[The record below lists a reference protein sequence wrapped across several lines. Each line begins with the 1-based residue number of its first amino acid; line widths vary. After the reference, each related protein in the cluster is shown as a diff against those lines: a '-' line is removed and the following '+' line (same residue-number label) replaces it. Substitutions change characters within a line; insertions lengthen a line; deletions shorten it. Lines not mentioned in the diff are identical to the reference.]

1 MPQLPPLPSVSTS
14 PPTIATGA
22 NYAVGTVTGTNETI
36 TTSTPPPTTTTAATV
51 TAIATTT
58 GGTGTAISNA
68 NTRHPSLEMLVY
80 DPFVCGILLFLSH
93 FLVLF
98 VSFFLLF

>member
-14 PPTIATGA
+14 PPTTATDA

-68 NTRHPSLEMLVY
+68 NR
-80 DPFVCGILLFLSH
+80 
-93 FLVLF
+93 
-98 VSFFLLF
+98 